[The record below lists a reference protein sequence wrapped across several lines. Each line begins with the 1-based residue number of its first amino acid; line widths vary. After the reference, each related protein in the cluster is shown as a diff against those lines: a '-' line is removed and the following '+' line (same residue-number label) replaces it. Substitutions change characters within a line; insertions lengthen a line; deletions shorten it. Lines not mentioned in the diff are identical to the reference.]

1 MPEGKGSPCQRPKE
15 GHQTG
20 VMKHSWTPQP
30 LSTLGAW
37 VLSCVK
43 LQKSLCR
50 QGHVLVGL
58 RIPPTNSPVPME
70 GGSKPLPG
78 QSRTSF
84 VCSLLRAK
92 PLCTGVLR
100 SLHCSP
106 PCDVHHTSECSF
118 LASDFKTKP
127 VTVPVPAGAVA
138 LRVACPVPC
147 PVPCPAE

>member
-1 MPEGKGSPCQRPKE
+1 MS
-15 GHQTG
+15 
-20 VMKHSWTPQP
+20 
-30 LSTLGAW
+30 
-37 VLSCVK
+37 SCVK

-70 GGSKPLPG
+70 GGSKQLLG

-92 PLCTGVLR
+92 SLCTGVLR

-138 LRVACPVPC
+138 LCVPC